1 MNSSETGGISSGRC
15 LERRGCLQKS
25 AGCAVSGQ
33 CRSPRLVEIVRI
45 TNYRLS
51 MCYQERKRKSASML
65 SLPLVTPFWSS
76 STLIPLP
83 YLHILIVLILTFYIK
98 SSISSFVNHQSHR
111 LLHWY
116 SFLSSFHPD
125 KFLERALDLFPL
137 FSVGLPSDRAK
148 KYSSSDFNN
157 EVFSTPSFPVFSSPC
172 LVCEVSESSLDVRQ
186 ACAWPP

>member
-1 MNSSETGGISSGRC
+1 MNSSETDGISSGRC

-83 YLHILIVLILTFYIK
+83 YLHILIVLILTFHIK

-125 KFLERALDLFPL
+125 KFLERALDIYSRSLVSVFHPTVRKNIQVQISTMKSFPRLLFPFFL
-137 FSVGLPSDRAK
+137 LH
-148 KYSSSDFNN
+148 
-157 EVFSTPSFPVFSSPC
+157 
-172 LVCEVSESSLDVRQ
+172 
-186 ACAWPP
+186 AWFARSQNHR